1 MLAREMQGKIAR
13 SVSIPAATKIIVRK
27 YGVLLSFQ
35 RKAEAMQDINARKYL
50 LHAEQADILAIQQ
63 SPDDFS
69 YFLLFR
75 PYFQPY
81 YRQVHIN

>member
-1 MLAREMQGKIAR
+1 MFSWEMQEIIALPT
-13 SVSIPAATKIIVRK
+13 STPAAMKIIVRK
-27 YGVLLSFQ
+27 YGVLLLFQ
-35 RKAEAMQDINARKYL
+35 RNAEAMQDFNARKYL
-50 LHAEQADILAIQQ
+50 LHAEQADILTIQQ